1 MTTPTH
7 IGRPGRPVRWVV
19 AGAAA
24 LSLLGVAACG
34 TGGAAPSGSTG
45 GAAGHGARRQQ
56 MQAYSQCLSQH
67 GVTLPKRGA
76 GTPPGGAAAPASGA
90 AAPAGA
96 HPHRDPSQPPPGVD
110 PQAWSSA
117 RAACASVAPAPA
129 AANKPSS

>member
-1 MTTPTH
+1 MTTRTH
-7 IGRPGRPVRWVV
+7 TSQPVRWAV

-24 LSLLGVAACG
+24 LSLFGVAACG
-34 TGGAAPSGSTG
+34 SGGAAPSG
-45 GAAGHGARRQQ
+45 GAAAHGARRQQ
-56 MQAYSQCLSQH
+56 MQAYTQCLSQH

-76 GTPPGGAAAPASGA
+76 GAGTPPSGAAAPAGGA

-110 PQAWSSA
+110 PQTWSSA
-117 RAACASVAPAPA
+117 RAACASTAPAPA